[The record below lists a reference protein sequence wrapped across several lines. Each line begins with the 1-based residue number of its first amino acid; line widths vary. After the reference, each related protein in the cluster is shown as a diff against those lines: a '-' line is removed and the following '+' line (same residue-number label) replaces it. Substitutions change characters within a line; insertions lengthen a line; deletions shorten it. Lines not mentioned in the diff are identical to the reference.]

1 MTYRIL
7 WWPKCGGGLHFRI
20 MSGVKSRTT
29 YCYVAWYNPGK
40 MDLFSSEV
48 APGKLSMVRNPKF
61 MDVNHAVNVMSM
73 YSSWSQ
79 VAVMKVITTR
89 NLLKLYTKK
98 ICDTSWMIVWRS
110 SVYHQW
116 KRTAWL
122 KARESTP
129 TWTKSEEI
137 FRSKGM
143 QHFEFWDWVVLK
155 VVLQLAVRQK

>member
-1 MTYRIL
+1 
-7 WWPKCGGGLHFRI
+7 
-20 MSGVKSRTT
+20 
-29 YCYVAWYNPGK
+29 

-98 ICDTSWMIVWRS
+98 ICDTS
-110 SVYHQW
+110 
-116 KRTAWL
+116 
-122 KARESTP
+122 
-129 TWTKSEEI
+129 
-137 FRSKGM
+137 
-143 QHFEFWDWVVLK
+143 
-155 VVLQLAVRQK
+155 